1 MSSDRRTWDT
11 PVREQWNPLIH
22 SSLMAVSRHVSLYLE
37 TKDRSHLA
45 MAEHLR
51 TYVRE
56 LKDWI
61 LREETRRGER

>member
-1 MSSDRRTWDT
+1 
-11 PVREQWNPLIH
+11 
-22 SSLMAVSRHVSLYLE
+22 MAVSRHVSLYLE
-37 TKDRSHLA
+37 TKDRSHLV